1 MTAKEDGLWMLIP
14 QLPGTVGVSAEDIR
28 HMQSRVCQFHAR
40 EQVPAIHG
48 REFAEIPYCA
58 ESFCKWLLVDAADAA
73 TGTPELPLRRLQA
86 RALPT
91 LPTES
96 SGTMLDENQKDAESQ
111 DSRHIFFTLPVH

>member
-1 MTAKEDGLWMLIP
+1 MTAKEDGLWTPIP

-96 SGTMLDENQKDAESQ
+96 SGTMLDENQKAVIDAN
-111 DSRHIFFTLPVH
+111 